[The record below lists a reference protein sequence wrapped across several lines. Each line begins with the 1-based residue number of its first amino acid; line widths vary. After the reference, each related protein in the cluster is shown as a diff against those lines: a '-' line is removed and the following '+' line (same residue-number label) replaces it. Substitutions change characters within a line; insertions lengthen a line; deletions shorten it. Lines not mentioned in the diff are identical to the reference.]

1 MVVLTMKANRIG
13 FIKRGIKITFA
24 SALVALLSSCSSEE
38 SLSLSNKSI
47 VYCAEGSPESF
58 NPQIITS
65 GTTVDATA
73 NQLYNRLI
81 TFSLKNDSIQPSI
94 AKSWHVTRDG
104 KMVTFYLRKD
114 IAFHHT
120 DYFKPTRTLNADD
133 VLFSFNRILD
143 ENHQYHQVSG
153 GSYPF
158 FQSVQLDS
166 LIQEIER
173 INDYTIRF
181 KLNRSDSSFLANLAT
196 DFSVIL
202 SEEYAQQLAKRN
214 ERQHIDVFPI
224 GTGPFKLKEYKV
236 GSLIRY
242 YRHDEYWQG
251 KVELEQLVFDITP
264 SNTGRLTKLLTNECD
279 VVSYPIAHEK
289 IIDHPDLTLESVTSF
304 NVAYLG
310 FNTQKAPFNN
320 KKVRQAVAY
329 AIDKKSIVETIYSGK
344 AEIAKSLLQSASWAY
359 DDNVVDQIYSIAKAK
374 ELLKE
379 AGFENGFEID
389 IWAMNVQRPY
399 NPNALTMAKLIQSNL
414 KAIGIEVNIVSYEW
428 ATFLQRVGKGEHQ
441 TVLLGWTADHPDPD
455 NFFTSLLS
463 CAAVSTGNNSTR
475 WCNEKFDELLKKALK
490 TSNIKKRKAYYSQAL
505 SMIAQEIPLL
515 PLAHSK
521 RYQARSNLVTGDIL
535 SSFGGIDFSTVTKV
549 ARSSK

>member
-1 MVVLTMKANRIG
+1 MVVLMMKA
-13 FIKRGIKITFA
+13 KRFALNKQAINLTLALALIT
-24 SALVALLSSCSSEE
+24 LLSACSSEE
-38 SLSLSNKSI
+38 SLSLSNKSL

-81 TFSLKNDSIQPSI
+81 TFNAKDNSIKPSI
-94 AKSWHVTRDG
+94 AKSWHVTGDG
-104 KMVTFYLRKD
+104 KMVTFYLRKN

-120 DYFKPTRTLNADD
+120 DYFTPSRTLNADD

-158 FQSVQLDS
+158 FQSVQLRS

-181 KLNRSDSSFLANLAT
+181 KLHRSDSSFLANLAT
-196 DFSVIL
+196 DFSVVL
-202 SEEYAQQLAKRN
+202 SEEYGQQLAKRN

-242 YRHDEYWQG
+242 YRHDQYWQG

-289 IIDHPDLTLESVTSF
+289 IVEHPNLTLESVTSF

-320 KKVRQAVAY
+320 IKVRQAIAY
-329 AIDKKSIVETIYSGK
+329 AINKKSIVDTIYSGK

-359 DDNVVDQIYSIAKAK
+359 DDKVVDQIYSITKAK

-379 AGFENGFEID
+379 AGFENGFEMD

-399 NPNALTMAKLIQSNL
+399 NPNALTMAKLIQSDL
-414 KAIGIEVNIVSYEW
+414 KDIGVEVNIVSYEW

-463 CAAVSTGNNSTR
+463 CAAVGTGNNSTL
-475 WCNEKFDELLKKALK
+475 WCNEKFDELLQKALK
-490 TSNIKKRKAYYSQAL
+490 TGNIEKRKVYYSQAL
-505 SMIAQEIPLL
+505 AMIAQEMPLL

-521 RYQARSNLVTGDIL
+521 RYQARSNLVRGNIL
-535 SSFGGIDFSTVTKV
+535 SAFGGIDFSTVTKV
-549 ARSSK
+549 AGGSN

>member
-1 MVVLTMKANRIG
+1 MVVLMMKA
-13 FIKRGIKITFA
+13 KRFALNKQAINLTLALALIT
-24 SALVALLSSCSSEE
+24 LLSACSSEE
-38 SLSLSNKSI
+38 SLSLSNKSL

-81 TFSLKNDSIQPSI
+81 TFNAKDNSIKPSI
-94 AKSWHVTRDG
+94 AKSWHVTGDG
-104 KMVTFYLRKD
+104 KMVTFYLRKN

-120 DYFKPTRTLNADD
+120 DYFTPSRTLNADD

-143 ENHQYHQVSG
+143 ESHQYHQVSG

-158 FQSVQLDS
+158 FQSVQLRS

-181 KLNRSDSSFLANLAT
+181 KLHRSDSSFLANLAT
-196 DFSVIL
+196 DFSVVL
-202 SEEYAQQLAKRN
+202 SEEYGQQLAKRN

-242 YRHDEYWQG
+242 YRHDQYWQG

-289 IIDHPDLTLESVTSF
+289 IVEHPNLTLESVTSF

-320 KKVRQAVAY
+320 IKVRQAIAY
-329 AIDKKSIVETIYSGK
+329 AINKKSIVDTIYSGK

-359 DDNVVDQIYSIAKAK
+359 DDKVVDQIYSITKAK

-379 AGFENGFEID
+379 AGFENGFEMD

-399 NPNALTMAKLIQSNL
+399 NPNALTMAKLIQSDL
-414 KAIGIEVNIVSYEW
+414 KDIGVEVNIVSYEW

-463 CAAVSTGNNSTR
+463 CAAVGTGNNSTL
-475 WCNEKFDELLKKALK
+475 WCNEKFDELLQKALK
-490 TSNIKKRKAYYSQAL
+490 TGNIEKRKVYYSQAL
-505 SMIAQEIPLL
+505 AMIAQEMPLL

-521 RYQARSNLVTGDIL
+521 RYQARSNLVRGNIL
-535 SSFGGIDFSTVTKV
+535 SAFGGIDFSTVTKV
-549 ARSSK
+549 AGGSN

>member
-1 MVVLTMKANRIG
+1 MVVLIMKANRMAL
-13 FIKRGIKITFA
+13 IKLTIKIAIA
-24 SALVALLSSCSSEE
+24 SALVTLLSSCSSEE
-38 SLSLSNKSI
+38 SLSLSNKSL
-47 VYCAEGSPESF
+47 VYCVEGSPESF
-58 NPQIITS
+58 NPQIISS

-81 TFSLKNDSIQPSI
+81 TFSTKDNSIKPSI
-94 AKSWHVTRDG
+94 AKSWHVTEDG
-104 KMVTFYLRKD
+104 KMVTFYLRKN
-114 IAFHHT
+114 IAFHQT
-120 DYFKPTRTLNADD
+120 DYFTPSRTLNADD
-133 VLFSFNRILD
+133 VLFSYNRILD
-143 ENHQYHQVSG
+143 EDHQYHQVSG
-153 GSYPF
+153 GNYPF
-158 FQSVQLDS
+158 FQSVQLHA

-181 KLNRSDSSFLANLAT
+181 KLHRSDSSFLANLAT

-202 SEEYAQQLAKRN
+202 SEEYAQQLAKKN

-242 YRHDEYWQG
+242 YRHNEYWQG

-279 VVSYPIAHEK
+279 VVSYPIAHKK
-289 IIDHPDLTLESVTSF
+289 IIERPDLTLESVTSF

-320 KKVRQAVAY
+320 KKVRQAIAY
-329 AIDKKSIVETIYSGK
+329 AINKKSIVETIYSGK

-359 DDNVVDQIYSIAKAK
+359 DDKVVDQVYSIAKAR

-379 AGFENGFEID
+379 AGFENGFKMN

-399 NPNALTMAKLIQSNL
+399 NPNALTMAKLIQSDL
-414 KAIGIEVNIVSYEW
+414 KNIGVEVNIISYEW

-463 CAAVSTGNNSTR
+463 CAAVGTGNNSTL
-475 WCNEKFDELLKKALK
+475 WCNEKFDDLLQKALK
-490 TSNIKKRKAYYSQAL
+490 TGDITKRKAYYSKAL
-505 SMIAQEIPLL
+505 AMIAQEIPLL

-521 RYQARSNLVTGDIL
+521 RYQARTNLVRGDIL
-535 SSFGGIDFSTVTKV
+535 SSFGGIDFSAVTKV
-549 ARSSK
+549 AGSNK

>member
-1 MVVLTMKANRIG
+1 MVVLTMKANRIAL
-13 FIKRGIKITFA
+13 IKLVTKMALA
-24 SALVALLSSCSSEE
+24 SAVVTLLSACSSEE

-73 NQLYNRLI
+73 SQLYNRLI
-81 TFSLKNDSIQPSI
+81 TFSRKDNSIKPSI

-104 KMVTFYLRKD
+104 KMVTFYLRKN
-114 IAFHHT
+114 IAFHQT
-120 DYFKPTRTLNADD
+120 DYFIPSRTLNADD

-143 ENHQYHQVSG
+143 ESHQYHQVSG

-158 FQSVQLDS
+158 FQSVQLRS
-166 LIQEIER
+166 LIKEVER

-181 KLNRSDSSFLANLAT
+181 KLHRSDSSFLANLAT

-202 SEEYAQQLAKRN
+202 SEEYAQQLAQKN

-224 GTGPFKLKEYKV
+224 GTGPFKLKEYKI

-289 IIDHPDLTLESVTSF
+289 IIEHPDLTLESVTSF

-310 FNTQKAPFNN
+310 FNTQKPPFNN
-320 KKVRQAVAY
+320 KKVRQAIAY
-329 AIDKKSIVETIYSGK
+329 AINKKSIVETIYSGK

-359 DDNVVDQIYSIAKAK
+359 DDKVVDQVYSVAKAK
-374 ELLKE
+374 GLLKE
-379 AGFENGFEID
+379 AGFENGFEMN

-399 NPNALTMAKLIQSNL
+399 NPNALTMAKLIQSDL
-414 KAIGIEVNIVSYEW
+414 KNIGVEVNIVSYEW

-463 CAAVSTGNNSTR
+463 CAAVDTGNNSTR
-475 WCNEKFDELLKKALK
+475 WCNEKFDALLQKALK
-490 TSNIKKRKAYYSQAL
+490 TGNIKKRKAYYSKAL
-505 SMIAQEIPLL
+505 DLIAQEMPLL

-521 RYQARSNLVTGDIL
+521 RYQARSNSVQGNIL
-535 SSFGGIDFSTVTKV
+535 SSFGGIDFSTVKKV
-549 ARSSK
+549 PESNK

>member
-1 MVVLTMKANRIG
+1 MVVLMMKA
-13 FIKRGIKITFA
+13 KRFALNKQAINMTLALALIT
-24 SALVALLSSCSSEE
+24 LLSACSSEE
-38 SLSLSNKSI
+38 SLSLSNKSL

-81 TFSLKNDSIQPSI
+81 TFNAKDNSIKPSI
-94 AKSWHVTRDG
+94 AKSWHVTGDG
-104 KMVTFYLRKD
+104 KMVTFYLRKN

-120 DYFKPTRTLNADD
+120 DYFTPSRTLNADD

-143 ENHQYHQVSG
+143 ESHQYHQVSG

-158 FQSVQLDS
+158 FQSVQLRS

-181 KLNRSDSSFLANLAT
+181 KLHRSDSSFLANLAT
-196 DFSVIL
+196 DFSVVL
-202 SEEYAQQLAKRN
+202 SEEYGQQLAKRN

-242 YRHDEYWQG
+242 YRHDQYWQG

-279 VVSYPIAHEK
+279 VVAYPIAHEK
-289 IIDHPDLTLESVTSF
+289 IVEHPNLTLESVTSF

-320 KKVRQAVAY
+320 IKVRQAIAY
-329 AIDKKSIVETIYSGK
+329 AINKKSIVDTIYSGK

-359 DDNVVDQIYSIAKAK
+359 DDKVVDQIYSITKAK

-379 AGFENGFEID
+379 AGFENGFEMN

-399 NPNALTMAKLIQSNL
+399 NPNALTMAKLIQSDL
-414 KAIGIEVNIVSYEW
+414 KDIGVEVNIVSYEW

-463 CAAVSTGNNSTR
+463 CAAVGTGNNSTL
-475 WCNEKFDELLKKALK
+475 WCNEKFDELLQKALK
-490 TSNIKKRKAYYSQAL
+490 TGNIEKRKVYYSQAL
-505 SMIAQEIPLL
+505 AMISQEMPLL

-521 RYQARSNLVTGDIL
+521 RYQARSNLVRGDIL
-535 SSFGGIDFSTVTKV
+535 SAFGGIDFSTVTKV
-549 ARSSK
+549 AGGSN